1 MGNPRWTKESKQP
14 GPVFALWYLIKELLG
29 QTTGVTRFVNLSDG
43 GHFENLGVYE
53 LVRRRCRFI
62 IVCDSEEDGQL
73 TFGSLGDT
81 IRKCRADF
89 GVEIDINPQ
98 PIRRNDKGL
107 STTHCVVG
115 RIRYPESEQAFSA
128 GMTERCEEPK
138 AGEHSRG
145 WILYLKSSLTGN
157 EPADVIAYH
166 SRFSEFPHQST
177 LDQFFS
183 ESQFESYR
191 RLGLHVLRSAFEGIE
206 PDAPRNLV
214 TLFQALTRKWYAP
227 IPVTPEAASRLADAY
242 TELMRKLAADDAT
255 NKLFTELET
264 GEPSDYAKK
273 ELPPAMT
280 AAVMAVLQVMENV
293 YTEFKFEY
301 PFNTQNPRNE
311 GWMTTFRKWA
321 KSPILNQAWRTIHDD
336 YHRGFQSFVENL
348 RKTDRSEPD
357 VL

>member
-1 MGNPRWTKESKQP
+1 MSKEGYRRTYGYSQPSGPDIGTAMAISGAAANPNWGYHTSGPVAFLLTVFNARLGWWMGNPRWAKESKQP

-157 EPADVIAYH
+157 E
-166 SRFSEFPHQST
+166 
-177 LDQFFS
+177 
-183 ESQFESYR
+183 
-191 RLGLHVLRSAFEGIE
+191 
-206 PDAPRNLV
+206 
-214 TLFQALTRKWYAP
+214 
-227 IPVTPEAASRLADAY
+227 
-242 TELMRKLAADDAT
+242 
-255 NKLFTELET
+255 
-264 GEPSDYAKK
+264 
-273 ELPPAMT
+273 
-280 AAVMAVLQVMENV
+280 
-293 YTEFKFEY
+293 
-301 PFNTQNPRNE
+301 
-311 GWMTTFRKWA
+311 
-321 KSPILNQAWRTIHDD
+321 
-336 YHRGFQSFVENL
+336 
-348 RKTDRSEPD
+348 
-357 VL
+357 